1 MKIIFKSFLIFNIVL
16 FGISFNA
23 NAKCAFNCYKVKNKI
38 KIIKLIE
45 KVTNDFKPT
54 LGIPDEISYEQFKK
68 AYDRNK
74 KYCQLGV
81 WSIHFPK
88 ENFDVIEPFVNTSGK
103 DFYTQKTNANPFGSF
118 MFRKMLRGVR
128 VRDLSEIKMAFLK
141 VLESN
146 AFTALK
152 PMSFSNMPRNY
163 PVFGDVKAWAYSV
176 LFTMTMS
183 YSVLIEELNNNEK
196 LLFKNW
202 GNKFFQNM
210 SKYDDQVSNITSI
223 LNKKGPDRVAVK
235 IMAMAAW
242 GKIMKDEAMFKK
254 ALKWYLASLELI
266 NKDGFHIHFIKN
278 HKTKEI
284 KYQSSTF
291 GALSVAAYFFETS
304 GFPALD
310 YKNSNGS
317 SLLRGLNIIF
327 EYLNNKPI
335 PLKLPEPQKLKDV
348 TYHSRSNHNTIAFA
362 EYIKLL
368 RPEGIS
374 ESFNVILKQMRNTGK
389 RRNSQSRNGL
399 YSVIHGGYTTC
410 FLAKDIIDNQ

>member
-1 MKIIFKSFLIFNIVL
+1 MKIIFKSFLIFNIIL
-16 FGISFNA
+16 LGISFNA
-23 NAKCAFNCYKVKNKI
+23 NAKCAFNCKKI
-38 KIIKLIE
+38 ERKKIIKLIE

-54 LGIPDEISYEQFKK
+54 LGIPDEISYEQFKR
-68 AYDRNK
+68 AYNRNK

-88 ENFDVIEPFVNTSGK
+88 ENFDLIEPFVFTYGK
-103 DFYTQKTNANPFGSF
+103 NFYAQRTNADTFGSF
-118 MFRKMLRGVR
+118 MFRKINDGIFHE
-128 VRDLSEIKMAFLK
+128 DLSELKKAFLY
-141 VLESN
+141 VLETN
-146 AFTALK
+146 AFTTLK

-176 LFTMTMS
+176 LFTMTIS
-183 YSVLIEELNNNEK
+183 YSVLVEKLNNNEK
-196 LLFKNW
+196 LLFKDW

-210 SKYDDQVSNITSI
+210 SKYDDQVSNISSI

-235 IMAMAAW
+235 IIAMAAW
-242 GKIMKDEAMFKK
+242 GKIMNDKVIFKK

-284 KYQSSTF
+284 KYHNSTY

-317 SLLRGLNIIF
+317 SLLRGLNVLF
-327 EYLNNKPI
+327 EYLNKKPI
-335 PLKLPEPQKLKDV
+335 PLKLPEPQKLKEV
-348 TYHSRSNHNTIAFA
+348 TYHSRGNHNTIAYA
-362 EYIKLL
+362 EYLKLL
-368 RPEGIS
+368 RPEGLS
-374 ESFNVILKQMRNTGK
+374 ESFNVILKQMRNTG
-389 RRNSQSRNGL
+389 RRKNSQSRNGL
-399 YSVIHGGYTTC
+399 YSVTHGGYTTC
-410 FLAKDIIDNQ
+410 FLAKDITTNN